1 MTRFCNNLHQVR
13 SELKDWNNLHQVRS
27 ELKDWNNLHQVR
39 SELKDRK
46 VNKNID
52 I

>member
-1 MTRFCNNLHQVR
+1 MCTKLDIYVFIDSNLVHMTRFC
-13 SELKDWNNLHQVRS
+13 
-27 ELKDWNNLHQVR
+27 NNLHQVR

-46 VNKNID
+46 VNKNVD

>member
-1 MTRFCNNLHQVR
+1 MKVITETYNLEHMTRF
-13 SELKDWNNLHQVRS
+13 
-27 ELKDWNNLHQVR
+27 WNNLHQVR

-46 VNKNID
+46 VNKNVD